1 MRRILSAPLRKNE
14 DQNCG
19 DTALSINPDG
29 SGNLGPN
36 TVAVTNGTVL
46 YFIDETGNL
55 PALVQIFESKRYPTC
70 VRRRP
75 QDGGADGEKP
85 TCPIC

>member
-1 MRRILSAPLRKNE
+1 MRIRIAGTP
-14 DQNCG
+14 
-19 DTALSINPDG
+19 LSINPDC

-55 PALVQIFESKRYPTC
+55 PALVQIFESKRYPT
-70 VRRRP
+70 
-75 QDGGADGEKP
+75 
-85 TCPIC
+85 

>member
-1 MRRILSAPLRKNE
+1 MRRILSALLRKNE

-55 PALVQIFESKRYPTC
+55 PHWCRYSS
-70 VRRRP
+70 RNAIRH
-75 QDGGADGEKP
+75 A
-85 TCPIC
+85 